1 MLFETLKKTLYA
13 GVGLAFFTRDK
24 LEEMGKR
31 MAEEAKL
38 SEEDGKKFIDEV
50 LRKSEDAKQ
59 AFEKAV
65 NSGVKAAMDRLD
77 IPRRSEIKALEDRV
91 NALESLSN
99 PPENRNPGS

>member
-13 GVGLAFFTRDK
+13 GVGLAFFTKDK

-38 SEEDGKKFIDEV
+38 NEEDAKKFIDEV
-50 LRKSEDAKQ
+50 LRKSEDAKD

-65 NSGVKAAMDRLD
+65 GSGVKATLERLD
-77 IPRRSEIKALEDRV
+77 IPRRAELKALEDRV
-91 NALESLSN
+91 QALESRSKT
-99 PPENRNPGS
+99 PESRTAGS

>member
-38 SEEDGKKFIDEV
+38 SEEDAKKFIDEV
-50 LRKSEDAKQ
+50 LKKSEDAKD

-65 NSGVKAAMDRLD
+65 NSGVKATLERLD
-77 IPRRSEIKALEDRV
+77 IPRRAELKALEERV
-91 NALESLSN
+91 RILESQIKS
-99 PPENRNPGS
+99 PESRTAGS

>member
-13 GVGLAFFTRDK
+13 GVGLAFFTKDK

-38 SEEDGKKFIDEV
+38 NEEDAKKFIDEV
-50 LRKSEDAKQ
+50 IRKSEDAKA

-65 NSGVKAAMDRLD
+65 NTGVKAALERLD
-77 IPRRSEIKALEDRV
+77 LPRRAELKALEERIR
-91 NALESLSN
+91 ALESQVKA
-99 PPENRNPGS
+99 PENRTAGS

>member
-13 GVGLAFFTRDK
+13 GVGLAFFTKDK

-38 SEEDGKKFIDEV
+38 NEEDAKKFIDEV
-50 LRKSEDAKQ
+50 LRKSEDAKE

-65 NSGVKAAMDRLD
+65 NSGVKAALERLD
-77 IPRRSEIKALEDRV
+77 IPGRSELKGLEERV
-91 NALESLSN
+91 RALESRSKA
-99 PPENRNPGS
+99 PESRTAGS

>member
-38 SEEDGKKFIDEV
+38 SEEDAKKFIDEV
-50 LRKSEDAKQ
+50 LKKSEDAKD

-65 NSGVKAAMDRLD
+65 GSGVKATLERLD
-77 IPRRSEIKALEDRV
+77 IPRRAELKALEERV
-91 NALESLSN
+91 RILESQMKT
-99 PPENRNPGS
+99 PESRTAGS